1 MAIFPQ
7 KNRKQP
13 SRKIY
18 TTKIALKKSHLKKQE
33 TMSNTQKIPSN
44 TPNSPNNTPNT
55 PQNQPKVGIDRITF
69 ATPNCYL
76 SMKDLAIERGIDPN
90 KFTIGIG
97 QSQQAVPPNHQDI
110 VTLGAQAAL
119 PLMPYIDSSRLKM
132 VIVGTESGVDA
143 SKSSALYIH
152 KLLNL
157 SEWVRCVEVKEA
169 CYGGTAALMM
179 ARDYVLAH
187 SGAQVLVI
195 AADIAR
201 YGVGTPG
208 EVTQGAGA
216 VAMLVSEN
224 PRVLQINDD
233 SVVKSAEIQDFWR
246 PVYQSTALA
255 RGKFSTEQ
263 YIRMF
268 CDVWQKYSAEND
280 CNFNDFEAICFHL
293 PYTKMGL
300 KALRAGFEANSG
312 VSHACDGVSYTN
324 DGVSLTSDTRE
335 RLLARYQDSTQYSR
349 RIGNIYTGSLYLGLI
364 SLLDYDYF
372 RNSCDPS
379 ESAGDSSAVTGDSS
393 SATHP
398 NESPLRLSLLL
409 PGQKIGLFSYGSG
422 AVAEFFSATLV
433 PGWRSALFSNQHIKA
448 LNNRT
453 QLSVSQY
460 EEMFNSAAPYSPQ
473 DFVSSQENRS
483 GARFV
488 LDSITSQERNYLSI

>member
-1 MAIFPQ
+1 
-7 KNRKQP
+7 
-13 SRKIY
+13 
-18 TTKIALKKSHLKKQE
+18 
-33 TMSNTQKIPSN
+33 MSNTSKN
-44 TPNSPNNTPNT
+44 T
-55 PQNQPKVGIDRITF
+55 PKVGIDRITF

-76 SMKDLAIERGIDPN
+76 SMRDLAIERGIDPN

-110 VTLGAQAAL
+110 VTLGAQSAL
-119 PLMPYIDSSRLKM
+119 PLMQYIDSNRLKM

-157 SEWVRCVEVKEA
+157 SSWVRCVEVKEA

-179 ARDYVLAH
+179 ARDYVLTH
-187 SGAQVLVI
+187 PGAQVLVI

-224 PRVLQINDD
+224 PHVLQINDD

-268 CDVWQKYSAEND
+268 CDVWQRYSAENA

-300 KALRAGFEANSG
+300 KALRAGLEEKSSAPI
-312 VSHACDGVSYTN
+312 
-324 DGVSLTSDTRE
+324 TSDTRE

-364 SLLDYDYF
+364 SLLDFDYF
-372 RNSCDPS
+372 KNFDDSAVDGDSEVSCDL
-379 ESAGDSSAVTGDSS
+379 S
-393 SATHP
+393 SATHT
-398 NESPLRLSLLL
+398 NESPTCLSPLL

-433 PGWRSALFSNQHIKA
+433 PDWRSALFSNQHLKS

-473 DFVSSQENRS
+473 DFISSQKNRS

-488 LDSITSQERNYLSI
+488 LDSITSQERNYRSI

>member
-1 MAIFPQ
+1 
-7 KNRKQP
+7 
-13 SRKIY
+13 
-18 TTKIALKKSHLKKQE
+18 
-33 TMSNTQKIPSN
+33 MSNTSKN
-44 TPNSPNNTPNT
+44 T
-55 PQNQPKVGIDRITF
+55 PKVGIDRITF

-76 SMKDLAIERGIDPN
+76 SMKDLAIARGIDPN

-119 PLMPYIDSSRLKM
+119 PLMPYIDSNRLKM

-157 SEWVRCVEVKEA
+157 SSWVRCVEVKEA

-224 PRVLQINDD
+224 PRVLQINND

-300 KALRAGFEANSG
+300 KALRAGLEENSG
-312 VSHACDGVSYTN
+312 A
-324 DGVSLTSDTRE
+324 SLTGDTRE
-335 RLLARYQDSTQYSR
+335 HLLARYQDSTQYSR

-372 RNSCDPS
+372 RNSCDSS
-379 ESAGDSSAVTGDSS
+379 EPACDSPEVSCDSS
-393 SATHP
+393 SAANS
-398 NESPLRLSLLL
+398 NESPLHLSPLL

-433 PGWRSALFSNQHIKA
+433 PDWRSALFSNQHLKS

-488 LDSITSQERNYLSI
+488 LDSIKSQERNYLSI

>member
-1 MAIFPQ
+1 
-7 KNRKQP
+7 
-13 SRKIY
+13 
-18 TTKIALKKSHLKKQE
+18 
-33 TMSNTQKIPSN
+33 MSNTSKN
-44 TPNSPNNTPNT
+44 T
-55 PQNQPKVGIDRITF
+55 PKVGIDRITF

-76 SMKDLAIERGIDPN
+76 SMKDLAIARGIDPN

-119 PLMPYIDSSRLKM
+119 PLLPYIDSNRLKM
-132 VIVGTESGVDA
+132 VIVGTESGIDA

-208 EVTQGAGA
+208 EVTQGAGS

-268 CDVWQKYSAEND
+268 CDVWQRYSAEND

-300 KALRAGFEANSG
+300 KALRAKLEENSG
-312 VSHACDGVSYTN
+312 APHSCDDVLHTN
-324 DGVSLTSDTRE
+324 DGASHANNDAPITGDTRE

-372 RNSCDPS
+372 RNFDDSSVNGNPS
-379 ESAGDSSAVTGDSS
+379 ESACDSSEPACDSSTVACDLS
-393 SATHP
+393 SATHS
-398 NESPLRLSLLL
+398 NESPTRLSLLL

-433 PGWRSALFSNQHIKA
+433 PGWRSALFSNQHIKT

-473 DFVSSQENRS
+473 DFVSSQKNRS

-488 LDSITSQERNYLSI
+488 LDSIKSQERNYRSI

>member
-1 MAIFPQ
+1 
-7 KNRKQP
+7 
-13 SRKIY
+13 
-18 TTKIALKKSHLKKQE
+18 
-33 TMSNTQKIPSN
+33 MSNTSKN
-44 TPNSPNNTPNT
+44 T
-55 PQNQPKVGIDRITF
+55 PKVGIDRITF

-76 SMKDLAIERGIDPN
+76 SMKDLAIARGIDPN

-119 PLMPYIDSSRLKM
+119 PLMPYIDSNRLKM

-157 SEWVRCVEVKEA
+157 SSWVRCVEVKEA

-179 ARDYVLAH
+179 ARDYVLTH
-187 SGAQVLVI
+187 PGAQVLVI

-300 KALRAGFEANSG
+300 KALRAGLEENSG
-312 VSHACDGVSYTN
+312 A
-324 DGVSLTSDTRE
+324 SLTGDTRE
-335 RLLARYQDSTQYSR
+335 HLLARYQDSTQYSR

-372 RNSCDPS
+372 RNSCDSS
-379 ESAGDSSAVTGDSS
+379 EPACDSPEVSCDSS
-393 SATHP
+393 SAANS
-398 NESPLRLSLLL
+398 NESPLHLSPLL

-433 PGWRSALFSNQHIKA
+433 PDWRSALFSNQHLKS

-473 DFVSSQENRS
+473 DFVSSQKNRN

-488 LDSITSQERNYLSI
+488 LDSIKSQERNYRSI

>member
-1 MAIFPQ
+1 
-7 KNRKQP
+7 
-13 SRKIY
+13 
-18 TTKIALKKSHLKKQE
+18 
-33 TMSNTQKIPSN
+33 MSNTSKN
-44 TPNSPNNTPNT
+44 TPT
-55 PQNQPKVGIDRITF
+55 VGIDRITF

-76 SMKDLAIERGIDPN
+76 SMRDLAIARGIDPN

-119 PLMPYIDSSRLKM
+119 PLMPYIDSNRLKM

-157 SEWVRCVEVKEA
+157 SSWVRCVEVKEA

-179 ARDYVLAH
+179 ARDYVLTH
-187 SGAQVLVI
+187 PSAQVLVI

-224 PRVLQINDD
+224 PHVLQINND

-268 CDVWQKYSAEND
+268 CDVWQRYSAEND

-300 KALRAGFEANSG
+300 KALRAGLEENSG
-312 VSHACDGVSYTN
+312 A
-324 DGVSLTSDTRE
+324 SLTGDTRE
-335 RLLARYQDSTQYSR
+335 HLLARYQDSTQYSR

-372 RNSCDPS
+372 RNSCDSS
-379 ESAGDSSAVTGDSS
+379 EPACDSPEVSCDSS
-393 SATHP
+393 SAANS
-398 NESPLRLSLLL
+398 NESPLHLSPIL

-433 PGWRSALFSNQHIKA
+433 PDWRSALFSNQHLKS

-488 LDSITSQERNYLSI
+488 LDSIKSQERNYRSI

>member
-1 MAIFPQ
+1 
-7 KNRKQP
+7 
-13 SRKIY
+13 
-18 TTKIALKKSHLKKQE
+18 
-33 TMSNTQKIPSN
+33 MSNTSQNTPGN
-44 TPNSPNNTPNT
+44 TPNATPNT
-55 PQNQPKVGIDRITF
+55 PQIPPKVGIDRITF

-76 SMKDLAIERGIDPN
+76 SMRDLAIARGIDPN

-119 PLMPYIDSSRLKM
+119 QLMPYIDSNRLKM

-157 SEWVRCVEVKEA
+157 SAWVRCVEVKEA

-187 SGAQVLVI
+187 PDAQVLVI

-268 CDVWQKYSAEND
+268 CDVWQRYSAENA

-300 KALRAGFEANSG
+300 KALRAGLEENSG
-312 VSHACDGVSYTN
+312 APHACDGVLHANN
-324 DGVSLTSDTRE
+324 DASLTSDTSE

-372 RNSCDPS
+372 RNS
-379 ESAGDSSAVTGDSS
+379 GDSSSTVACDSS
-393 SATHP
+393 SATHT
-398 NESPLRLSLLL
+398 NESPTRLSPLL

-433 PGWRSALFSNQHIKA
+433 PGWRSALFSNQHIKT

-473 DFVSSQENRS
+473 DFVSSQKNRS

-488 LDSITSQERNYLSI
+488 LDSIKSQERNYRSI

>member
-1 MAIFPQ
+1 
-7 KNRKQP
+7 
-13 SRKIY
+13 
-18 TTKIALKKSHLKKQE
+18 
-33 TMSNTQKIPSN
+33 MSNTSKN
-44 TPNSPNNTPNT
+44 T
-55 PQNQPKVGIDRITF
+55 PKVGIDRITF

-76 SMKDLAIERGIDPN
+76 SMRDLAIERGIDPN

-119 PLMPYIDSSRLKM
+119 PLMQYIDSNRLKM

-157 SEWVRCVEVKEA
+157 SSWVRCVEVKEA

-179 ARDYVLAH
+179 ARDYVLTH
-187 SGAQVLVI
+187 PGAQVLVI

-233 SVVKSAEIQDFWR
+233 SIVKSAEIQDFWR

-268 CDVWQKYSAEND
+268 CDVWQRYSAENA

-300 KALRAGFEANSG
+300 KALRAGLEENS
-312 VSHACDGVSYTN
+312 SAPI
-324 DGVSLTSDTRE
+324 TSNTRE
-335 RLLARYQDSTQYSR
+335 HLLARYQDSTQYSR

-372 RNSCDPS
+372 RNSCDSS
-379 ESAGDSSAVTGDSS
+379 EPACDSPEVSCDSS
-393 SATHP
+393 SAANS
-398 NESPLRLSLLL
+398 NESPLHLSPLL

-433 PGWRSALFSNQHIKA
+433 PDWRSALFSNQHLKS

-473 DFVSSQENRS
+473 DFVSSQKNRS

-488 LDSITSQERNYLSI
+488 LDSIKSQERNYRSI

>member
-1 MAIFPQ
+1 
-7 KNRKQP
+7 
-13 SRKIY
+13 
-18 TTKIALKKSHLKKQE
+18 
-33 TMSNTQKIPSN
+33 MSNTSQN
-44 TPNSPNNTPNT
+44 TPGNT
-55 PQNQPKVGIDRITF
+55 PQIPPKVGIDRITF

-76 SMKDLAIERGIDPN
+76 SMKDLAIARGIDPN

-97 QSQQAVPPNHQDI
+97 QNQQAVPPNHQDI

-119 PLMPYIDSSRLKM
+119 PLLPYIDSNRLKM

-157 SEWVRCVEVKEA
+157 STWVRCVEVKEA

-187 SGAQVLVI
+187 PGAQVLVI

-268 CDVWQKYSAEND
+268 CDVWKRYSTENA

-312 VSHACDGVSYTN
+312 APHSCDGVLHTN
-324 DGVSLTSDTRE
+324 DGASHANNDVSITSDTRE

-372 RNSCDPS
+372 RNSCDSS
-379 ESAGDSSAVTGDSS
+379 EPACDSSTVACDLS

-398 NESPLRLSLLL
+398 NESPLHPYPLL

-433 PGWRSALFSNQHIKA
+433 PGWRSALFSNQHIKT

-473 DFVSSQENRS
+473 DFASSQENRS

-488 LDSITSQERNYLSI
+488 LDSIKSQERNYLSI

>member
-1 MAIFPQ
+1 
-7 KNRKQP
+7 
-13 SRKIY
+13 
-18 TTKIALKKSHLKKQE
+18 
-33 TMSNTQKIPSN
+33 MSNTSKN
-44 TPNSPNNTPNT
+44 T
-55 PQNQPKVGIDRITF
+55 PKVGIDRITF

-76 SMKDLAIERGIDPN
+76 SMKDLAIARGIDPN

-119 PLMPYIDSSRLKM
+119 PLMPYIDSNRLKM

-157 SEWVRCVEVKEA
+157 SSWVRCVEVKEA

-179 ARDYVLAH
+179 ARDYVLTH
-187 SGAQVLVI
+187 PGAQVLVI

-224 PRVLQINDD
+224 PRVLQINND

-268 CDVWQKYSAEND
+268 CDVWQRYSAEND

-300 KALRAGFEANSG
+300 KALRAGLEENSG
-312 VSHACDGVSYTN
+312 A
-324 DGVSLTSDTRE
+324 SLTGDTRE
-335 RLLARYQDSTQYSR
+335 HLLARYQDSTQYSR

-372 RNSCDPS
+372 RNSCDSS
-379 ESAGDSSAVTGDSS
+379 EPACDSPEVSCDSS
-393 SATHP
+393 SAANS
-398 NESPLRLSLLL
+398 NESPLHLSPLL

-433 PGWRSALFSNQHIKA
+433 PDWRSALFSNQHLKS

-473 DFVSSQENRS
+473 DFVSSQKNRS

-488 LDSITSQERNYLSI
+488 LDSIKSQERNYRSI

>member
-1 MAIFPQ
+1 
-7 KNRKQP
+7 
-13 SRKIY
+13 
-18 TTKIALKKSHLKKQE
+18 
-33 TMSNTQKIPSN
+33 MSNTSKN
-44 TPNSPNNTPNT
+44 T
-55 PQNQPKVGIDRITF
+55 PKVGIDRITF

-76 SMKDLAIERGIDPN
+76 SMKDLAIARGIDPN

-119 PLMPYIDSSRLKM
+119 PLMPYIDNNRLKM
-132 VIVGTESGVDA
+132 VIVGTESSVDA

-157 SEWVRCVEVKEA
+157 SSWVRCVEVKEA

-179 ARDYVLAH
+179 ARDYVLTH
-187 SGAQVLVI
+187 PGAQVLVI

-224 PRVLQINDD
+224 PRVLQINND

-268 CDVWQKYSAEND
+268 CDVWQRYSAEND

-300 KALRAGFEANSG
+300 KALRAGLEENSG
-312 VSHACDGVSYTN
+312 A
-324 DGVSLTSDTRE
+324 SLTGDTRE
-335 RLLARYQDSTQYSR
+335 HLLARYQDSTQYSR

-372 RNSCDPS
+372 RNSCDSS
-379 ESAGDSSAVTGDSS
+379 EPACDSPEVSCDSS
-393 SATHP
+393 SAANS
-398 NESPLRLSLLL
+398 NESPLHLSPLL

-433 PGWRSALFSNQHIKA
+433 PDWRSALFSNQHLKS

-473 DFVSSQENRS
+473 DFVSSQKNRS

-488 LDSITSQERNYLSI
+488 LDSIKSQERNYRSI

>member
-1 MAIFPQ
+1 
-7 KNRKQP
+7 
-13 SRKIY
+13 
-18 TTKIALKKSHLKKQE
+18 
-33 TMSNTQKIPSN
+33 MSNTSKN
-44 TPNSPNNTPNT
+44 T
-55 PQNQPKVGIDRITF
+55 PKVGIDRITF

-90 KFTIGIG
+90 KFTVGIG

-119 PLMPYIDSSRLKM
+119 PLMPYIDSNRLKM

-157 SEWVRCVEVKEA
+157 SSWVRCVEVKEA

-179 ARDYVLAH
+179 ARDYVLTH
-187 SGAQVLVI
+187 PGAQVLVI

-224 PRVLQINDD
+224 PHVLQINND

-268 CDVWQKYSAEND
+268 CDVWQRYSAEND

-300 KALRAGFEANSG
+300 KALRAGLEENSG
-312 VSHACDGVSYTN
+312 A
-324 DGVSLTSDTRE
+324 SLTGDTRE
-335 RLLARYQDSTQYSR
+335 HLLARYQDSTQYSR

-372 RNSCDPS
+372 RNSCDSS
-379 ESAGDSSAVTGDSS
+379 EPACDSPEVSCDSS
-393 SATHP
+393 SAANS
-398 NESPLRLSLLL
+398 NESPLHLSPLL

-433 PGWRSALFSNQHIKA
+433 PDWRSALFSNQHLKS

-473 DFVSSQENRS
+473 DFVSSQKNRS

-488 LDSITSQERNYLSI
+488 LDSITSQERNYRSI

>member
-1 MAIFPQ
+1 MTIFPR
-7 KNRKQP
+7 KNRKLP
-13 SRKIY
+13 RSKIY
-18 TTKIALKKSHLKKQE
+18 TTKIALKKIAPKKKQE
-33 TMSNTQKIPSN
+33 TMSNTSKN
-44 TPNSPNNTPNT
+44 T
-55 PQNQPKVGIDRITF
+55 PKVGIDRITF

-76 SMKDLAIERGIDPN
+76 SMKDLAIARGIDPN

-119 PLMPYIDSSRLKM
+119 PLLPYIDSNRLKM
-132 VIVGTESGVDA
+132 VIVGTESGIDA

-157 SEWVRCVEVKEA
+157 SSWVRCVEVKEA

-208 EVTQGAGA
+208 EVTQGAGS

-268 CDVWQKYSAEND
+268 CDVWQRYSAEND

-300 KALRAGFEANSG
+300 KALKAGLGENSG
-312 VSHACDGVSYTN
+312 VPHSCDGVLYTN

-379 ESAGDSSAVTGDSS
+379 ESAVDSSAVACDSSAAYDSS
-393 SATHP
+393 SATRP
-398 NESPLRLSLLL
+398 NESPLHPSSLL

-433 PGWRSALFSNQHIKA
+433 PGWRSALFSNQHIKT

-453 QLSVSQY
+453 QLTVSQY

-473 DFVSSQENRS
+473 DFVSSQKNRS

-488 LDSITSQERNYLSI
+488 LDSITSQERNYRSI

>member
-1 MAIFPQ
+1 
-7 KNRKQP
+7 
-13 SRKIY
+13 
-18 TTKIALKKSHLKKQE
+18 
-33 TMSNTQKIPSN
+33 MSNTSKN
-44 TPNSPNNTPNT
+44 T
-55 PQNQPKVGIDRITF
+55 PKVGIDRITF

-76 SMKDLAIERGIDPN
+76 SMKDLAIARGIDPN

-119 PLMPYIDSSRLKM
+119 PLMPYIDSNRLKM

-157 SEWVRCVEVKEA
+157 SSWVRCVEVKEA

-179 ARDYVLAH
+179 ARDYILTH
-187 SGAQVLVI
+187 PGAQVLVI

-224 PRVLQINDD
+224 PHVLQINND

-268 CDVWQKYSAEND
+268 CDVWQRYSAEND

-300 KALRAGFEANSG
+300 KALRAGLEENSG
-312 VSHACDGVSYTN
+312 A
-324 DGVSLTSDTRE
+324 SLTGDTHE
-335 RLLARYQDSTQYSR
+335 HLLARYQDSTQYSR

-372 RNSCDPS
+372 RNSCDSS
-379 ESAGDSSAVTGDSS
+379 EPACDSPEVSCDSS
-393 SATHP
+393 SAANS
-398 NESPLRLSLLL
+398 NESPLHLSPIL

-433 PGWRSALFSNQHIKA
+433 PDWRSALFSNQHLKS

-473 DFVSSQENRS
+473 DFVSSQKNRS

-488 LDSITSQERNYLSI
+488 LDSITSQERNYRSI

>member
-1 MAIFPQ
+1 MS
-7 KNRKQP
+7 N
-13 SRKIY
+13 
-18 TTKIALKKSHLKKQE
+18 TSHTPNTPNTPNTLN
-33 TMSNTQKIPSN
+33 TPDTPNTPNTPNTQKIP
-44 TPNSPNNTPNT
+44 
-55 PQNQPKVGIDRITF
+55 PKVGIDRITF

-76 SMKDLAIERGIDPN
+76 SMEDLAIARGIDPN
-90 KFTIGIG
+90 KFIIGIG

-119 PLMPYIDSSRLKM
+119 PLLPYIDSNRLKM

-157 SEWVRCVEVKEA
+157 SPWVRCVEVKEA
-169 CYGGTAALMM
+169 CYGATAALMM
-179 ARDYVLAH
+179 ARDYILAH
-187 SGAQVLVI
+187 PGTQVLVI

-246 PVYQSTALA
+246 PVYQSTALT

-263 YIRMF
+263 YINMF
-268 CDVWQKYSAEND
+268 CDVWQRYSAENA
-280 CNFNDFEAICFHL
+280 CNFNDFAAICFHL

-300 KALRAGFEANSG
+300 KALRAGFEENSG
-312 VSHACDGVSYTN
+312 MSP
-324 DGVSLTSDTRE
+324 TSDTRE
-335 RLLARYQDSTQYSR
+335 RLLARYQDSTKYSR

-364 SLLDYDYF
+364 SLLDCDYF
-372 RNSCDPS
+372 RNSCDSS
-379 ESAGDSSAVTGDSS
+379 ESVGDSPAVACDLS
-393 SATHP
+393 SAAHT
-398 NESPLRLSLLL
+398 NEPPTCPSPLL
-409 PGQKIGLFSYGSG
+409 PCQKIGLFSYGSG

-433 PGWRSALFSNQHIKA
+433 PGWRDALFSNQHVKA

-453 QLSVSQY
+453 KLSVSQY

-473 DFVSSQENRS
+473 DFASSQNHRS
-483 GARFV
+483 GVRFV
-488 LDSITSQERNYLSI
+488 LDSITSQERRYLSI

>member
-1 MAIFPQ
+1 MS
-7 KNRKQP
+7 N
-13 SRKIY
+13 
-18 TTKIALKKSHLKKQE
+18 TSHTPNTPDTLN
-33 TMSNTQKIPSN
+33 TPNTPNTQKIP
-44 TPNSPNNTPNT
+44 
-55 PQNQPKVGIDRITF
+55 PKVGIDRITF

-76 SMKDLAIERGIDPN
+76 SMEDLAIARGIDPN
-90 KFTIGIG
+90 KFIIGIG

-119 PLMPYIDSSRLKM
+119 PLLPSIDNNRLKM

-157 SEWVRCVEVKEA
+157 SPWVRCVEVKEA
-169 CYGGTAALMM
+169 CYGATAALMM
-179 ARDYVLAH
+179 ARDYILAH

-263 YIRMF
+263 YINMF
-268 CDVWQKYSAEND
+268 CDVWQRYSAENA
-280 CNFNDFEAICFHL
+280 CNFNDFAAICFHL

-300 KALRAGFEANSG
+300 KALRAGFEENSG
-312 VSHACDGVSYTN
+312 MSP
-324 DGVSLTSDTRE
+324 TSDTRE
-335 RLLARYQDSTQYSR
+335 RLLARYQDSTKYSR

-372 RNSCDPS
+372 RNSCDSS
-379 ESAGDSSAVTGDSS
+379 ESTCDSSAVASDLS
-393 SATHP
+393 SATNP
-398 NESPLRLSLLL
+398 NEPPTHPSPLL

-433 PGWRSALFSNQHIKA
+433 PGWKSALFANQHVKA

-460 EEMFNSAAPYSPQ
+460 QEMFNSAAPYSPQ
-473 DFVSSQENRS
+473 DFASSQNHRS
-483 GARFV
+483 GVQFV
-488 LDSITSQERNYLSI
+488 LDSITSQERNYRSI

>member
-1 MAIFPQ
+1 
-7 KNRKQP
+7 
-13 SRKIY
+13 
-18 TTKIALKKSHLKKQE
+18 
-33 TMSNTQKIPSN
+33 MSNTSKN
-44 TPNSPNNTPNT
+44 T
-55 PQNQPKVGIDRITF
+55 PKVGIDRITF

-76 SMKDLAIERGIDPN
+76 NMKDLAIERGIDPN
-90 KFTIGIG
+90 KFTVGIG

-119 PLMPYIDSSRLKM
+119 PLMPYIDSNRLKM

-157 SEWVRCVEVKEA
+157 SSWVRCVEVKEA

-179 ARDYVLAH
+179 ARDYVLTH
-187 SGAQVLVI
+187 PGAQVLVI

-224 PRVLQINDD
+224 PHVLQINND

-268 CDVWQKYSAEND
+268 CDVWQRYSAEND

-300 KALRAGFEANSG
+300 KALRAGLEENSG
-312 VSHACDGVSYTN
+312 A
-324 DGVSLTSDTRE
+324 SLTGDTRE
-335 RLLARYQDSTQYSR
+335 HLLARYQDSTQYSR

-379 ESAGDSSAVTGDSS
+379 EPACDSPEVSCDSS
-393 SATHP
+393 SAANS
-398 NESPLRLSLLL
+398 NESPLHLSPLL

-433 PGWRSALFSNQHIKA
+433 PDWRSALFSNQHLKS

-488 LDSITSQERNYLSI
+488 LDSITSQERNYRSI

>member
-1 MAIFPQ
+1 
-7 KNRKQP
+7 
-13 SRKIY
+13 
-18 TTKIALKKSHLKKQE
+18 
-33 TMSNTQKIPSN
+33 MSNTSKN
-44 TPNSPNNTPNT
+44 TPT
-55 PQNQPKVGIDRITF
+55 VGIDRITF

-76 SMKDLAIERGIDPN
+76 SMKDLAIARGIDPN

-119 PLMPYIDSSRLKM
+119 PLMPYIDNNRLKM

-157 SEWVRCVEVKEA
+157 SSWVRCVEVKEA

-179 ARDYVLAH
+179 ARDYVLTH
-187 SGAQVLVI
+187 PSAQVLVI

-224 PRVLQINDD
+224 PHVLQINDD

-268 CDVWQKYSAEND
+268 CDVWQRYSAEND

-300 KALRAGFEANSG
+300 KALQAGLEENSG
-312 VSHACDGVSYTN
+312 A
-324 DGVSLTSDTRE
+324 SLTGDTRE
-335 RLLARYQDSTQYSR
+335 HLLARYQDSTQYSR

-372 RNSCDPS
+372 RNSCD
-379 ESAGDSSAVTGDSS
+379 SSTVACDLS
-393 SATHP
+393 SATRT
-398 NESPLRLSLLL
+398 NESQTCLSPLL

-433 PGWRSALFSNQHIKA
+433 PDWRSALFSNQHLKS

-488 LDSITSQERNYLSI
+488 LDSIKSQERNYRSI

>member
-1 MAIFPQ
+1 
-7 KNRKQP
+7 
-13 SRKIY
+13 
-18 TTKIALKKSHLKKQE
+18 
-33 TMSNTQKIPSN
+33 MSNTSQT
-44 TPNSPNNTPNT
+44 TPGNT
-55 PQNQPKVGIDRITF
+55 PQIPPKVGIDRITF

-76 SMKDLAIERGIDPN
+76 SMKDLAIARGIDPN

-119 PLMPYIDSSRLKM
+119 PLLPYIDSNRLKM
-132 VIVGTESGVDA
+132 VIVGTESGIDA

-208 EVTQGAGA
+208 EVTQGAGS

-268 CDVWQKYSAEND
+268 CDVWKRYSTENA

-312 VSHACDGVSYTN
+312 APHSCDGVLHTN
-324 DGVSLTSDTRE
+324 DGASHANNDVSITSDTRE

-372 RNSCDPS
+372 RNSCDSS
-379 ESAGDSSAVTGDSS
+379 EPACDSSTVACDLS

-398 NESPLRLSLLL
+398 NESPLHPYPLL

-433 PGWRSALFSNQHIKA
+433 PGWRSALFSNQHIKT

-473 DFVSSQENRS
+473 DFASSQENRS

>member
-1 MAIFPQ
+1 
-7 KNRKQP
+7 
-13 SRKIY
+13 
-18 TTKIALKKSHLKKQE
+18 
-33 TMSNTQKIPSN
+33 
-44 TPNSPNNTPNT
+44 
-55 PQNQPKVGIDRITF
+55 
-69 ATPNCYL
+69 
-76 SMKDLAIERGIDPN
+76 MKDLAIARGIDPN

-119 PLMPYIDSSRLKM
+119 PLMQYIDSNRLKM

-157 SEWVRCVEVKEA
+157 SSWVRCVEVKEA

-179 ARDYVLAH
+179 ARDYVLTH
-187 SGAQVLVI
+187 PGAQVLVI

-224 PRVLQINDD
+224 PHVLQINDD

-268 CDVWQKYSAEND
+268 CDVWQRYSAENA

-300 KALRAGFEANSG
+300 KALRAGLEENSG
-312 VSHACDGVSYTN
+312 A
-324 DGVSLTSDTRE
+324 SLTGDTRE
-335 RLLARYQDSTQYSR
+335 HLLARYQDSTQYSR

-372 RNSCDPS
+372 RNSCDSS
-379 ESAGDSSAVTGDSS
+379 EPACDSPEVSCDSS
-393 SATHP
+393 SAANS
-398 NESPLRLSLLL
+398 NESPLHLSPLL

-433 PGWRSALFSNQHIKA
+433 PDWRSALFSNQHLKS

-473 DFVSSQENRS
+473 DFVSSQKNRS

-488 LDSITSQERNYLSI
+488 LDSITSQERNYRSI

>member
-1 MAIFPQ
+1 
-7 KNRKQP
+7 
-13 SRKIY
+13 
-18 TTKIALKKSHLKKQE
+18 
-33 TMSNTQKIPSN
+33 MSNTSKN
-44 TPNSPNNTPNT
+44 T
-55 PQNQPKVGIDRITF
+55 PKVGIDRITF

-76 SMKDLAIERGIDPN
+76 SMKDLAIARGIDPN

-119 PLMPYIDSSRLKM
+119 PLMPYIDSNRLKM

-157 SEWVRCVEVKEA
+157 SSWVRCVEVKEA

-179 ARDYVLAH
+179 ARDYVLTH
-187 SGAQVLVI
+187 PGAQVLVI

-224 PRVLQINDD
+224 PHVLQINDD

-268 CDVWQKYSAEND
+268 CDVWQRYSAEND

-300 KALRAGFEANSG
+300 KALRAGLEENSG
-312 VSHACDGVSYTN
+312 A
-324 DGVSLTSDTRE
+324 SLTGDTRE
-335 RLLARYQDSTQYSR
+335 HLLARYQDSTQYSR

-372 RNSCDPS
+372 RNSCDSS
-379 ESAGDSSAVTGDSS
+379 EPACDSPEVSCDSS
-393 SATHP
+393 SAANS
-398 NESPLRLSLLL
+398 NESPLHLSPLL

-433 PGWRSALFSNQHIKA
+433 PDWRSALFSNQHLKS

-473 DFVSSQENRS
+473 DFVSSQKNRS

-488 LDSITSQERNYLSI
+488 LDSIKSQERNYRSI

>member
-1 MAIFPQ
+1 
-7 KNRKQP
+7 
-13 SRKIY
+13 
-18 TTKIALKKSHLKKQE
+18 
-33 TMSNTQKIPSN
+33 
-44 TPNSPNNTPNT
+44 
-55 PQNQPKVGIDRITF
+55 
-69 ATPNCYL
+69 
-76 SMKDLAIERGIDPN
+76 MKDLAIARGIDPN

-119 PLMPYIDSSRLKM
+119 PLMPYIDSNRLKM

-157 SEWVRCVEVKEA
+157 SSWVRCVEVKEA

-179 ARDYVLAH
+179 ARDYVLTH
-187 SGAQVLVI
+187 PGAQVLVI

-224 PRVLQINDD
+224 PHVLQINND

-268 CDVWQKYSAEND
+268 CDVWQRYSAEND

-300 KALRAGFEANSG
+300 KALRAGLEENSG
-312 VSHACDGVSYTN
+312 A
-324 DGVSLTSDTRE
+324 SLTGDTRE
-335 RLLARYQDSTQYSR
+335 HLLARYQDSTQYSR

-372 RNSCDPS
+372 RNSCDSS
-379 ESAGDSSAVTGDSS
+379 EPACDSPEVSCDSS
-393 SATHP
+393 SAANS
-398 NESPLRLSLLL
+398 NESPLHLSPIL

-433 PGWRSALFSNQHIKA
+433 PDWRSALFSNQHLKS

-488 LDSITSQERNYLSI
+488 LDSIKSQERNYRSI

>member
-1 MAIFPQ
+1 
-7 KNRKQP
+7 
-13 SRKIY
+13 
-18 TTKIALKKSHLKKQE
+18 
-33 TMSNTQKIPSN
+33 MSNTSQNAPGN
-44 TPNSPNNTPNT
+44 TPHT
-55 PQNQPKVGIDRITF
+55 PQIPPKVGIDRITF

-76 SMKDLAIERGIDPN
+76 SMRDLAIARGIDPN

-119 PLMPYIDSSRLKM
+119 PLMPYIDSNRLKM

-157 SEWVRCVEVKEA
+157 SSWVRCVEVKEA

-187 SGAQVLVI
+187 PGAQVLVI

-233 SVVKSAEIQDFWR
+233 SIVKSAEIQDFWR

-268 CDVWQKYSAEND
+268 CDVWQRYSAENA

-300 KALRAGFEANSG
+300 KALRAGLEENSG
-312 VSHACDGVSYTN
+312 APHACDGVLPEN
-324 DGVSLTSDTRE
+324 DGVSITSDTRE

-349 RIGNIYTGSLYLGLI
+349 QIGNIYTGSLYLGLI

-372 RNSCDPS
+372 RNSCDSAIDDDSS
-379 ESAGDSSAVTGDSS
+379 ESTGDSPAVSCDSS
-393 SATHP
+393 SATHT
-398 NESPLRLSLLL
+398 NESPTRPSPLL

-433 PGWRSALFSNQHIKA
+433 PGWRSALFSNQHIKS

-453 QLSVSQY
+453 QLTVSQY

-473 DFVSSQENRS
+473 DFVSSQKNRI

-488 LDSITSQERNYLSI
+488 LDSIKSQERNYLSI

>member
-1 MAIFPQ
+1 
-7 KNRKQP
+7 
-13 SRKIY
+13 
-18 TTKIALKKSHLKKQE
+18 
-33 TMSNTQKIPSN
+33 MSNTSKN
-44 TPNSPNNTPNT
+44 T
-55 PQNQPKVGIDRITF
+55 PKVGIDRITF

-76 SMKDLAIERGIDPN
+76 SMKDLAIARGIDPN

-119 PLMPYIDSSRLKM
+119 PLMPCIDSNRLKM

-157 SEWVRCVEVKEA
+157 SSWVRCVEVKEA

-179 ARDYVLAH
+179 ARDYVLTH
-187 SGAQVLVI
+187 PGAQVLVI

-224 PRVLQINDD
+224 PRVLQINND

-268 CDVWQKYSAEND
+268 CDVWQRYSAEND

-300 KALRAGFEANSG
+300 KALRAGLEENSG
-312 VSHACDGVSYTN
+312 A
-324 DGVSLTSDTRE
+324 SLTGDTRE
-335 RLLARYQDSTQYSR
+335 HLLARYQNSTQYSR

-372 RNSCDPS
+372 RNSCDSS
-379 ESAGDSSAVTGDSS
+379 EPACDSPEVSCDSS
-393 SATHP
+393 SAANS
-398 NESPLRLSLLL
+398 NESPLHLSPLL

-433 PGWRSALFSNQHIKA
+433 PDWRSALFSNQHLKS

-473 DFVSSQENRS
+473 DFVSSQENRN

-488 LDSITSQERNYLSI
+488 LDSITSQERNYRSI

>member
-1 MAIFPQ
+1 
-7 KNRKQP
+7 
-13 SRKIY
+13 
-18 TTKIALKKSHLKKQE
+18 
-33 TMSNTQKIPSN
+33 MSNTSKN
-44 TPNSPNNTPNT
+44 T
-55 PQNQPKVGIDRITF
+55 PKVGIDRITF

-76 SMKDLAIERGIDPN
+76 SMKDLAIARGIDPN

-119 PLMPYIDSSRLKM
+119 PLLPYIDDSRLKM

-152 KLLNL
+152 RLLDL
-157 SEWVRCVEVKEA
+157 SPWVRCVEVKEA

-179 ARDYVLAH
+179 ARDYVLTH
-187 SGAQVLVI
+187 PSTQVLVI

-224 PRVLQINDD
+224 PHVLQINDD

-263 YIRMF
+263 YIHMF
-268 CDVWQKYSAEND
+268 CDVWQQYSAKND

-300 KALRAGFEANSG
+300 KALRAGFEANSC
-312 VSHACDGVSYTN
+312 A
-324 DGVSLTSDTRE
+324 SLTDDTRE

-372 RNSCDPS
+372 RNFDYSS
-379 ESAGDSSAVTGDSS
+379 EPAGDSSVTGDLSS
-393 SATHP
+393 GTHT
-398 NESPLRLSLLL
+398 NESPSSPLL

-433 PGWRSALFSNQHIKA
+433 PDWRSALFSNRHLKA

-483 GARFV
+483 GVQFV
-488 LDSITSQERNYLSI
+488 LDSITSQERHYRSI

>member
-1 MAIFPQ
+1 
-7 KNRKQP
+7 
-13 SRKIY
+13 
-18 TTKIALKKSHLKKQE
+18 
-33 TMSNTQKIPSN
+33 MSNTSKN
-44 TPNSPNNTPNT
+44 T
-55 PQNQPKVGIDRITF
+55 PKVGIDRITF

-76 SMKDLAIERGIDPN
+76 SMRDLAIERGIDPN

-119 PLMPYIDSSRLKM
+119 PLMQYIDSNRLKM

-157 SEWVRCVEVKEA
+157 SSWVRCVEVKEA

-208 EVTQGAGA
+208 EVTQGAGS

-268 CDVWQKYSAEND
+268 CDVWQRYSAEND

-300 KALRAGFEANSG
+300 KALKAGLGENSG
-312 VSHACDGVSYTN
+312 VPHSCDGVLYTN

-349 RIGNIYTGSLYLGLI
+349 RIGNINTGSLYLGLI

-379 ESAGDSSAVTGDSS
+379 ESAVDSSAVACDSSAAYDSS
-393 SATHP
+393 SATRP
-398 NESPLRLSLLL
+398 NESPLHPSSLL

-433 PGWRSALFSNQHIKA
+433 PGWRSALFSNQHIKT

-453 QLSVSQY
+453 QLTVSQY

-473 DFVSSQENRS
+473 DFVSSQKNRS

-488 LDSITSQERNYLSI
+488 LDSITSQERNYRSI

>member
-1 MAIFPQ
+1 
-7 KNRKQP
+7 
-13 SRKIY
+13 
-18 TTKIALKKSHLKKQE
+18 
-33 TMSNTQKIPSN
+33 MSNTSKN
-44 TPNSPNNTPNT
+44 TPT
-55 PQNQPKVGIDRITF
+55 VGIDRITF

-76 SMKDLAIERGIDPN
+76 SMKDLAIARGIDPN

-119 PLMPYIDSSRLKM
+119 PLMPYIDSNRLKM

-157 SEWVRCVEVKEA
+157 SSWVRCVEVKEA

-179 ARDYVLAH
+179 ARDYVLTH
-187 SGAQVLVI
+187 PGAQVLVI

-224 PRVLQINDD
+224 PHVLQINND

-268 CDVWQKYSAEND
+268 CDVWQRYSAEND

-300 KALRAGFEANSG
+300 KALQAGLEENSG
-312 VSHACDGVSYTN
+312 A
-324 DGVSLTSDTRE
+324 SLTGDTRE
-335 RLLARYQDSTQYSR
+335 HLLARYQDSTQYSR

-372 RNSCDPS
+372 RNSCDSSDP
-379 ESAGDSSAVTGDSS
+379 ACDSPEVSCDSS
-393 SATHP
+393 SAANS
-398 NESPLRLSLLL
+398 NESPLHPSPLL

-433 PGWRSALFSNQHIKA
+433 PGWRSALFSNQHLKS

-488 LDSITSQERNYLSI
+488 LDSIKSQERNYRSI